1 VGHKG
6 YIVVIETDELVRG
19 LLESWLSDAG
29 YTVIIGDYEKRVHD
43 DEPLLVV
50 ANVPS
55 PRPQEPLMRALG
67 RLYAAPILALSARFR
82 RGLSPDRGRAPSRG
96 SQSAAQAVY
105 PGRAAGGGARFARG
119 LRLTARQPLR
129 LSLSGVAMGSIALGL
144 FAVPQPLSCSWS
156 APTSGRCER
165 RQH

>member
-1 VGHKG
+1 MGHKG

-29 YTVIIGDYEKRVHD
+29 YTIIIGDYEKRVHD

-82 RGLSPDRGRAPSRG
+82 RGLSPSIEAARRLGVRKVLPKPFTQEELLVAVRDSLEG
-96 SQSAAQAVY
+96 SA
-105 PGRAAGGGARFARG
+105 
-119 LRLTARQPLR
+119 
-129 LSLSGVAMGSIALGL
+129 
-144 FAVPQPLSCSWS
+144 
-156 APTSGRCER
+156 
-165 RQH
+165 

>member
-1 VGHKG
+1 MGHKG

-82 RGLSPDRGRAPSRG
+82 RGLSP
-96 SQSAAQAVY
+96 
-105 PGRAAGGGARFARG
+105 
-119 LRLTARQPLR
+119 
-129 LSLSGVAMGSIALGL
+129 SI
-144 FAVPQPLSCSWS
+144 
-156 APTSGRCER
+156 ER
-165 RQH
+165 S